1 LLIAGALFYFWG
13 PYANLGKQPGTAEA
27 KTVSPGRVIKPGE
40 ASDDRIQIPGDKSE
54 VSVMMPPDDDGAPK
68 LFDPKSLQAVKG
80 TPATSSNPVALLT
93 PPALRLNSPLAEYS
107 GLPSLPLAPPYV
119 APVAKTVPIPT
130 PIAVPP
136 AAAKT
141 SAPSQ
146 PNEPA
151 PVRTVRRG
159 GSYNQPVLI
168 RKVEPVYPAAA
179 AEQKAQGAVSFQAT
193 ITKDGAVT
201 NLKLIS
207 GDPLLS
213 QAAQQAISQ
222 WKFRP
227 AVLNGEPVE
236 VTQTIVV
243 KFNLA
248 PNP

>member
-1 LLIAGALFYFWG
+1 
-13 PYANLGKQPGTAEA
+13 
-27 KTVSPGRVIKPGE
+27 
-40 ASDDRIQIPGDKSE
+40 
-54 VSVMMPPDDDGAPK
+54 
-68 LFDPKSLQAVKG
+68 
-80 TPATSSNPVALLT
+80 
-93 PPALRLNSPLAEYS
+93 
-107 GLPSLPLAPPYV
+107 
-119 APVAKTVPIPT
+119 
-130 PIAVPP
+130 
-136 AAAKT
+136 
-141 SAPSQ
+141 
-146 PNEPA
+146 
-151 PVRTVRRG
+151 
-159 GSYNQPVLI
+159 LI